1 MVCPVMNAVLLA
13 RVRAESRRRGV
24 KRREEKKKKT
34 TPCDVRRGGE
44 INKIKGNDR

>member
-1 MVCPVMNAVLLA
+1 MA

-24 KRREEKKKKT
+24 KRREEKKKKI